1 MTELKSRA
9 LMKEDGPWLYSK
21 PKRPP
26 LLEKIFDS
34 SRVPGNIRCKVQLCK
49 ISRPCSLRM
58 DAPLVFIV

>member
-34 SRVPGNIRCKVQLCK
+34 SRVPGNIRC
-49 ISRPCSLRM
+49 LRM